1 MGAGAPIENS
11 MQTKPSII
19 PADASLP
26 SLANVKADETM
37 FSHFLDWLG
46 KLAVNLVVAA
56 LILAVTF
63 WVAGWLSRVVR
74 RALNKVHR
82 NAPDATLESF
92 SASLTRYAIIA
103 VGLVAVLQQLG
114 VQATSIIAVL
124 GAASLAIGLALQG
137 ALSNVAAGVMI
148 LLIRPY
154 KVGDLIESST
164 RQGTVKALDLL
175 FTEIATPDNVKVM
188 IPNSKVFGD
197 VILNYSAH
205 RNRRVDVLFKVP
217 LKTDLVPVLKRLRE
231 RAENDPRIRKDP
243 APMIEVT
250 DLSEAFAQAAIRVW
264 VAAADFGPVKTD
276 LMLAAHLL
284 ADDPAR
290 TDLPPPR
297 PSKAIDPSPV
307 MPGEGEHHHLL
318 SLIKPRRGRKSD
330 PGKTRSP
337 PKAG

>member
-1 MGAGAPIENS
+1 MT
-11 MQTKPSII
+11 TKPSII

-37 FSHFLDWLG
+37 LSHFLDWLG
-46 KLAVNLVVAA
+46 AVAVNLVVAA

-63 WVAGWLSRVVR
+63 WAAGWAARFMR
-74 RALNKVHR
+74 RTLTRVHR
-82 NAPDATLESF
+82 SKPDPTLETF
-92 SASLTRYAIIA
+92 AASLARYAIVA

-148 LLIRPY
+148 LLFRPY
-154 KVGDLIESST
+154 KVGDFIETAT
-164 RQGTVKALDLL
+164 RQGTVKSLDLL
-175 FTEIATPDNVKVM
+175 FTEIATADHVKVM

-197 VILNYSAH
+197 VILNYSTH

-217 LKTDLVPVLKRLRE
+217 LKTDLVAVLKRLRE
-231 RAENDPRIRKDP
+231 RAENDARIRQDP

-250 DLSEAFAQAAIRVW
+250 DLSEAYAQAAIRVW
-264 VAAADFGPVKTD
+264 TAAADFAPVKTD
-276 LMLAAHLL
+276 LMLSAHLL
-284 ADDPAR
+284 AEDPAR

-297 PSKAIDPSPV
+297 PSKATDPSPT

-318 SLIKPRRGRKSD
+318 ALIKPRRKRQAAS
-330 PGKTRSP
+330 KTSKP
-337 PKAG
+337 E

>member
-1 MGAGAPIENS
+1 MK
-11 MQTKPSII
+11 TKPSII
-19 PADASLP
+19 PPDTSLP
-26 SLANVKADETM
+26 ALANVRADETM
-37 FSHFLDWLG
+37 LGHFLDWLG

-63 WVAGWLSRVVR
+63 WAAGLAARFMR
-74 RALNKVHR
+74 RTLTRMHR
-82 NAPDATLESF
+82 SNPDPTLESF
-92 SASLTRYAIIA
+92 AASLARYAIVA
-103 VGLVAVLQQLG
+103 VGLVAVLQQIG
-114 VQATSIIAVL
+114 VQTTSIIAVL

-148 LLIRPY
+148 LLFRPY
-154 KVGDLIESST
+154 RVGDVIETAT
-164 RQGTVKALDLL
+164 RRGTVKSLDLL

-197 VILNYSAH
+197 VILNYSTH

-217 LKTDLVPVLKRLRE
+217 LKTDLVMVLKRLRE
-231 RAENDPRIRKDP
+231 RAENDARIRQDP

-276 LMLAAHLL
+276 LMLSAHLL
-284 ADDPAR
+284 AEDPAR

-297 PSKAIDPSPV
+297 PSKAVDPSPA

-318 SLIKPRRGRKSD
+318 SLIKPRRRRNVSQAMKD
-330 PGKTRSP
+330 
-337 PKAG
+337 ANVQDD

>member
-1 MGAGAPIENS
+1 MK
-11 MQTKPSII
+11 TKPSIL
-19 PADASLP
+19 PADTPLP

-37 FSHFLDWLG
+37 LGHFLDWLG

-63 WVAGWLSRVVR
+63 WAAGWAARFMR
-74 RALNKVHR
+74 RTLTRVHR
-82 NAPDATLESF
+82 TNPDPTLESF
-92 SASLTRYAIIA
+92 AASLARYAIVA

-148 LLIRPY
+148 LLFRPY
-154 KVGDLIESST
+154 RVGDVIETAT
-164 RQGTVKALDLL
+164 RQGTVKSLDLL

-197 VILNYSAH
+197 VILNYSNH
-205 RNRRVDVLFKVP
+205 RHRRVDVLFKVP
-217 LKTDLVPVLKRLRE
+217 LKTDLVAVLKRLRE
-231 RAENDPRIRKDP
+231 RAENDARIRQDP

-264 VAAADFGPVKTD
+264 TAAADFGPVKTD
-276 LMLAAHLL
+276 LMLSAHLL
-284 ADDPAR
+284 AEDPMR

-297 PSKAIDPSPV
+297 PSKAIDPSPA

-318 SLIKPRRGRKSD
+318 ALIKPRRSR
-330 PGKTRSP
+330 
-337 PKAG
+337 KAGVKSKAPADKPQ